1 MMRPVANRLAHLVV
15 SYPRAVLL
23 GALVVALAVLP
34 LGLRLRLATNLV
46 DLVPRSAPG
55 TAAFARYSQAFSAEQ
70 SLVILVESSDPAR
83 LLEFAA
89 RYAAELRRLPGVT
102 RVRERIGPGAA
113 TLLRDHLLTFLDDED
128 LAALATRT
136 TPDALR
142 VQARRLRSL
151 IAAPGGAALAP
162 LLVADPLEL
171 LPLIS
176 RRLQA
181 GLPVDTT
188 SGYFRSAD
196 GQALLL
202 FVQAQHSTFDI
213 EANRQLLAQAA
224 AAARRTGGLLGD
236 AAALA
241 SDTATTSEPAPP
253 RPTVWFTGAYAYAV
267 EYRDWLHHDLQ
278 LSTLVSG
285 VTVLLAFALFLGALR
300 VLPLVALPLGLGLW
314 LTAAAAAVL
323 FGQLSAVSLA
333 FGTILLSIGIDVPI
347 QLYNRLREE
356 LARLP
361 LALEMATEAM
371 TTDRAA
377 RATGAATGVA
387 EAAVHGAVEL
397 TVARLAGPSLIATL
411 GPALVFA
418 CCGLSRYR
426 GLAELG
432 TLAGLGLLLN
442 LLVMLTVL
450 PALLVWLPARW
461 WLPARRPPTEG
472 RAFAWLGRHAARH
485 PRVVLLLTGLLTLA
499 AAPAALRLRYQE
511 HLISVEPAGMQA
523 ARVTREVERR
533 MGQRRSMLI
542 ALVEHQDREQA
553 LIHSDRWRAAAEPL
567 RKRGLLVSYQSIS
580 NLFPSVTE
588 QARRRTALERLGP
601 QRMAADLRAALGEVG
616 FDTAA
621 FEPFLH
627 QLETPPRPLTLA
639 DAGPDLQFLVAHHV
653 QDLPEARLVATY
665 LFPAAER
672 LAEAQAALTAVAAA
686 PEEGG
691 VSQLTGFPVLEET
704 LHELVSHDLLRVTLA
719 SVAAVVLLLAL
730 YYREVRLVLAVLVPL
745 SLAWV
750 LFAALLGLLGIP
762 LNLFNLLTVPLV
774 VGYGIDDHVFLV
786 QRHRELGTGPAEA
799 LASTG
804 RAIVVTSLSTMAGF
818 AGLMVARFDGLRV
831 LGSSGALAVALCLLA
846 ALAMLPALL
855 SLLFA
860 PRAPRNSGVRT
871 G

>member
-1 MMRPVANRLAHLVV
+1 MANRLAHLVV
-15 SYPRAVLL
+15 SRPRTILL
-23 GALVVALAVLP
+23 GALVIALAALP
-34 LGLRLRLATNLV
+34 WGLRLRLATNLV

-70 SLVILVESSDPAR
+70 SLVILVESRDPAR

-89 RYAAELRRLPGVT
+89 RYATELRRLPGVT

-128 LAALATRT
+128 LATLATRT

-142 VQARRLRSL
+142 TQARRLRSF

-171 LPLIS
+171 LPLVS

-213 EANRQLLAQAA
+213 EANRTLLAQAA
-224 AAARRTGGLLGD
+224 EAARRTGGQLGD
-236 AAALA
+236 VSTLAA
-241 SDTATTSEPAPP
+241 DNATTPEPAPSE
-253 RPTVWFTGAYAYAV
+253 PTVWFTGAYAYAV

-278 LSTLVSG
+278 LSTLISA
-285 VTVLLAFALFLGALR
+285 VTVLLSFALLLGAVR

-314 LTAAAAAVL
+314 LTAAAAAAL

-361 LALEMATEAM
+361 TDMPAGEAPGA
-371 TTDRAA
+371 AA
-377 RATGAATGVA
+377 RATARAS
-387 EAAVHGAVEL
+387 EAAVHGAVEH
-397 TVARLAGPSLIATL
+397 TVTRLAGPSLIATL
-411 GPALVFA
+411 GPAAVFA

-442 LLVMLTVL
+442 LLVMVTVL

-472 RAFAWLGRHAARH
+472 KSFAWLGRHAARH
-485 PRVVLLLTGLLTLA
+485 PRAVLLVTGLAALA

-511 HLISVEPAGMQA
+511 HLISVEPAGIHA

-533 MGQRRSMLI
+533 MGQRRSVLI
-542 ALVEHQDREQA
+542 ALVEQQDREQA
-553 LIHSDRWRAAAEPL
+553 LVQSDRWRVAAEQL
-567 RKRGLLVSYQSIS
+567 RKRGLLLSYQSIS
-580 NLFPSVTE
+580 NLFPSAAE
-588 QARRRTALERLGP
+588 QERRRTALERLGP
-601 QRMAADLRAALGEVG
+601 RRIAADLRAALGEAG

-621 FEPFLH
+621 FEPFLR

-639 DAGPDLQFLVAHHV
+639 DAGSDLQFLVAHHV
-653 QDLPEARLVATY
+653 QDLPAARLVATY
-665 LFPAAER
+665 LFPAAEH
-672 LAEAQAALTAVAAA
+672 LDEAQAALAAVAEAQ
-686 PEEGG
+686 GG
-691 VSQLTGFPVLEET
+691 QVTGFPVLEKT
-704 LHELVSHDLLRVTLA
+704 LHELLRPDLLRVTLA
-719 SVAAVVLLLAL
+719 SVAAVALLLAL
-730 YYREVRLVLAVLVPL
+730 YYREVRPVLAVLVPL

-750 LFAALLGLLGIP
+750 LFAALIGLLRIP

-774 VGYGIDDHVFLV
+774 VGYGIDDHIFLV
-786 QRHRELGTGPAEA
+786 QRHRELGSGPAEA
-799 LASTG
+799 LGSTG

-818 AGLMVARFDGLRV
+818 AGLVVARFDGLRV

-855 SLLFA
+855 ALLF
-860 PRAPRNSGVRT
+860 PTQTSRT
-871 G
+871 QAG

>member
-1 MMRPVANRLAHLVV
+1 MRAVSNRLARLVV
-15 SYPRAVLL
+15 SHPRMVLL
-23 GALVVALAVLP
+23 SALVVALAALP
-34 LGLRLRLATNLV
+34 FGLRLRLATNLV
-46 DLVPRSAPG
+46 DLVPRSSPG
-55 TAAFARYSQAFSAEQ
+55 AAAFARYSQAFSAEQ

-113 TLLRDHLLTFLDDED
+113 ALLRDHLLTLLDDED
-128 LAALATRT
+128 LATLATRT

-142 VQARRLRSL
+142 TQARRLRAL
-151 IAAPGGAALAP
+151 IAAPGGAALTP
-162 LLVADPLEL
+162 LLVTDPLEL

-213 EANRQLLAQAA
+213 ETNRQLLAQAA
-224 AAARRTGGLLGD
+224 EAARRTGGLLGD
-236 AAALA
+236 VAALA
-241 SDTATTSEPAPP
+241 SDTAITPLSAPP
-253 RPTVWFTGAYAYAV
+253 EPTVWFTGAYAYAV

-278 LSTLVSG
+278 LSTLVSA
-285 VTVLLAFALFLGALR
+285 VTVLLSFALFLGAVR

-361 LALEMATEAM
+361 RSTEADIA
-371 TTDRAA
+371 T
-377 RATGAATGVA
+377 RATSQGAQ
-387 EAAVHGAVEL
+387 AAVRGAVEH

-432 TLAGLGLLLN
+432 TLAGLGLTLN

-472 RAFAWLGRHAARH
+472 KTFAWIGRHAARH
-485 PRVVLLLTGLLTLA
+485 PRAVLLVTSLVTLA
-499 AAPAALRLRYQE
+499 AAPAALRLHYQE
-511 HLISVEPAGMQA
+511 QLISVEPAGMQA

-553 LIHSDRWRAAAEPL
+553 LAESDRWRAAAEQL

-580 NLFPSVTE
+580 NLFPSAAE
-588 QARRRTALERLGP
+588 QARRREALERLGP
-601 QRMAADLRAALGEVG
+601 QRIATDLRAALSEAG

-627 QLETPPRPLTLA
+627 QLEAPPRPLTLT
-639 DAGPDLQFLVAHHV
+639 DAGPDLQFLVARHV
-653 QDLPEARLVATY
+653 QDLSEARLVATY
-665 LFPAAER
+665 LFPVTER
-672 LAEAQAALTAVAAA
+672 LAEAQAALATVAAA
-686 PEEGG
+686 PEGHG
-691 VSQLTGFPVLEET
+691 AGQLTGFPVLEQT
-704 LHELVSHDLLRVTLA
+704 LHELLSRDLLRVTLA
-719 SVAAVVLLLAL
+719 SVAAVTLLLVL
-730 YYREVRLVLAVLVPL
+730 YYREARPVVAVLVPL

-750 LFAALLGLLGIP
+750 LFAALQGLLDIP

-799 LASTG
+799 LGSTG

-818 AGLMVARFDGLRV
+818 AGLIVARFDGLRV

-855 SLLFA
+855 ALLFA
-860 PRAPRNSGVRT
+860 PRASRVP
-871 G
+871 